1 MHNLTGESMNPHHRW
16 NILFSVLLSRNHHNY
31 DQYNLR
37 SFWYLLEFLVVTTEK
52 KRDWYL
58 LDLIL
63 SPVKMCIRFGKSVR
77 DFKGK
82 IVLVVEGGNSKI
94 N

>member
-1 MHNLTGESMNPHHRW
+1 M
-16 NILFSVLLSRNHHNY
+16 
-31 DQYNLR
+31 
-37 SFWYLLEFLVVTTEK
+37 VTTEK